1 MYNFIIILF
10 FIGLPR
16 GLVAILLYYDGRK
29 AIVSA
34 LRILVQSRK
43 GVSWCTQCPDTLTET
58 VTIYTD
64 QLVNSGLLNKIIN
77 LLTSLDISKEL
88 ELLQKNRGI
97 GPPKHHKQILD
108 LFEDT
113 RVNLAGILY
122 SWSAQT
128 GLPKETTLELI
139 NYLKNV
145 KIEETNS
152 LDDVTLNLMM
162 ALLYALDLSVLHN
175 REDGEELVESL
186 PIVSES
192 GFIADILE
200 NLLNSK
206 WECEGLRA
214 LALYSFGLALSALRL
229 SPNSLHPPGL
239 LDQDDQLISTSIE
252 MKVFD
257 FMHNILLENKSI
269 YKQEFFY
276 RRMHNLLTDFIELK
290 YSKIMELRAKADET
304 SRTID
309 MYTQEGLEPPQ
320 HLSYDF
326 EMFLLSIAKLYKDN
340 SLGLDLCVEY
350 WGPLDNTMNYSAR

>member
-1 MYNFIIILF
+1 M
-10 FIGLPR
+10 
-16 GLVAILLYYDGRK
+16 
-29 AIVSA
+29 
-34 LRILVQSRK
+34 
-43 GVSWCTQCPDTLTET
+43 
-58 VTIYTD
+58 
-64 QLVNSGLLNKIIN
+64 
-77 LLTSLDISKEL
+77 
-88 ELLQKNRGI
+88 
-97 GPPKHHKQILD
+97 
-108 LFEDT
+108 FEDT

-145 KIEETNS
+145 KIEETSS

-200 NLLNSK
+200 NLLNTK